1 MEAPSSIGGSRMS
14 HVLNISAIDYCRSQ
28 KLHEL
33 KDSILQALPVSSYP
47 LPDGTHRIISQYSD
61 EVWRLEDA
69 RFPSS
74 VKDYRKKLRFNTLP
88 MQFVEAVKFAFKHY
102 DIKQAPSGGTLYEKF
117 KLLKPFLYYLNDVGV
132 ESTCAIT
139 PLHCAN
145 YVHQCKQGISK
156 QTKKPLSKST
166 IKNKF
171 IEVETLYRNLK
182 GTQWAFEHPWAES
195 SATYLSGSAGQ
206 GKKDAKTQVIPDDEL
221 KVLINYCNKV
231 LQQANEHIELKAD
244 VEIEREKLAQT
255 HKRQTNIS
263 AAITKRFL
271 KTKGY
276 AGLKEFNTLYLDIPT
291 AMAVIILAFSG
302 LRIHELCAI
311 QTDAYRVED
320 NDDDVYYW
328 LKSHSSKTYEGYTE
342 WLVPEIVI
350 QAIEVQK
357 AYIKPLQ
364 ERLWQ
369 EQDELLSKDPHDP
382 RGLKIEGFKHHLFLT
397 NSVKKGNQIN
407 VLSGD
412 AFNEQLKKFGSA
424 LGIEELASHRFRR
437 TFAVYVAQSAY
448 GDLRYLK
455 QHFKHWGMDMTLLYA
470 ANEWQ
475 DEELYDEIAVQI
487 KNFKV
492 ARVEEFL
499 DEDTIIT
506 GGLANK
512 LISYRSNN
520 ESIKTFESRA
530 AMAERIS
537 DTVHLRP
544 TGHSWCTSDNSGC
557 GGRSSIEGTNCVDC
571 KESIIEANRHGEY
584 FKRVYMQQLEL
595 RQIDDIGEAGKQR
608 VERDI
613 ERCERVLKDLGMWD
627 EVEKVYANG

>member
-1 MEAPSSIGGSRMS
+1 MS
-14 HVLNISAIDYCRSQ
+14 QVLNISAIDYCRSQ

-47 LPDGTHRIISQYSD
+47 LPDGTHHIISQYSD

-74 VKDYRKKLRFNTLP
+74 IKECNKKLRFNTLP
-88 MQFVEAVKFAFKHY
+88 VQFVEAVKFALKRY
-102 DIKQAPSGGTLYEKF
+102 DIRQAPSGNTLFRAF
-117 KLLKPFLYYLNDVGV
+117 KSLKLFLHYLNDIGV

-145 YVHQCKQGISK
+145 YVHQCKQDISK
-156 QTKKPLSKST
+156 LTKKPLT
-166 IKNKF
+166 ENYLNVRF
-171 IEVETLYRNLK
+171 LAVETLYRNVK
-182 GTQWAFEHPWAES
+182 GTQWAFEHPWPES
-195 SATYLSGSAGQ
+195 SANYLAGSAGQ
-206 GKKDAKTQVIPDDEL
+206 GKKSAKTKVIPDDEL

-231 LQQANEHIELKAD
+231 LQQANELIELKAD
-244 VEIEREKLAQT
+244 IEIEREKLTQT
-255 HKRQTNIS
+255 IKRQSNIRK
-263 AAITKRFL
+263 AITKHFL
-271 KTKGY
+271 KPKGY
-276 AGLKEFNTLYLDIPT
+276 SGLKEFNALYFDIPT
-291 AMAVIILAFSG
+291 ALAVIILAFSG

-320 NDDDVYYW
+320 NEDGVYYW

-364 ERLWQ
+364 ERLLQ
-369 EQDELLSKDPHDP
+369 EQAELLAEDPHNP
-382 RGLKIEGFKHHLFLT
+382 RGLKIESFKHHLFLT
-397 NSVKKGNQIN
+397 NSTAKGNQIN
-407 VLSGD
+407 VLTGS
-412 AFNEQLKKFGSA
+412 AFDGQLKKFGSA
-424 LGIEELASHRFRR
+424 LGIEELTSHRFRR

-470 ANEWQ
+470 ANKWQ

-584 FKRVYMQQLEL
+584 FKGVYMQQLEL

-613 ERCERVLKDLGMWD
+613 ERCERVLKDLEMWD
-627 EVEKVYANG
+627 GVKEVYANG